1 MKKYLIFV
9 TVLTILWGCASQKTV
24 TTGPLIRLSPSEYP
38 AFADDMNYREL
49 AESIGQSLKY
59 LRKIPKDR
67 KFSFGEDS
75 YDAAHMIRSLENF
88 LVFIEKN
95 PSQKETEKFIRSRY
109 LVYKSIGRDQQGEV
123 LFTGYYE
130 PLLRGSRRESAE
142 YRYPVYGPP
151 KDMMTVDLSG
161 FSSDLKGKKIIG
173 RIDGD
178 QFLPYYERKE
188 IEQNQVLR
196 GKAPE
201 LAWVNDPVDLFFLQI
216 QGSGKIAL
224 DNGETINVHYHS
236 KNGRAYKS
244 IGQVLIDEK
253 KISKEE
259 MSMQKIR
266 QYLREHPEEQNRILN
281 ANPSYVFFS
290 IEKEGP
296 LGAINV
302 PLTPGRSV
310 ATDLSLFPRAALTFL
325 QTQKPVAA
333 SDGSG
338 KVADWVPFSRFVLN
352 QDTGGAIKGPGRA
365 DIFWGNGEYAE
376 IAAGHLK
383 HTGSLYFLVM
393 KP

>member
-1 MKKYLIFV
+1 MKKYLIIV
-9 TVLTILWGCASQKTV
+9 TVLTILWGCASQKTA
-24 TTGPLIRLSPSEYP
+24 TGPLIRLSPSEYP

-59 LRKIPKDR
+59 LRKIPKER
-67 KFSFGEDS
+67 KFSFGADE
-75 YDAAHMIRSLENF
+75 YDAAHMIQSLENF
-88 LVFIEKN
+88 LVFMEKN
-95 PSQKETEKFIRSRY
+95 PTQKETDRFIRSRY
-109 LVYKSIGRDQQGEV
+109 LVYKSAGRNKEGEV

-130 PLLRGSRRESAE
+130 PLLRGSLRETPV

-161 FSSDLKGKKIIG
+161 FSSDLQGKKVIG
-173 RIDGD
+173 RIEGN
-178 QFLPYYERKE
+178 QFLPYHERKE
-188 IEQNQVLR
+188 IEESRVLR

-201 LAWVNDPVDLFFLQI
+201 MAWVTDPVDLFFLQI

-224 DNGETINVHYHS
+224 DNGEAINVHYHS
-236 KNGRAYKS
+236 KNGRPYRS
-244 IGQVLIDEK
+244 IGQVLIEEK

-302 PLTPGRSV
+302 RLTPGRSV

-325 QTQKPVAA
+325 QTQKPRVAA
-333 SDGSG
+333 DGSG
-338 KVADWVPFSRFVLN
+338 KIADWVPFSRFVLN
-352 QDTGGAIKGPGRA
+352 QDTGGAIKGAGRA

-383 HTGSLYFLVM
+383 HTGSMYFLVM